1 MKRTYSNNLKLFVA
15 VSTHLSITTLNG
27 HGLDAPVK
35 QRVDIYLMEY
45 SAAIKKKKQ
54 NPAIC
59 NSTDDMQGVLLS
71 QRKTDTV
78 R

>member
-35 QRVDIYLMEY
+35 QRVDIYLMDY
-45 SAAIKKKKQ
+45 SAAIKKKKSKIL
-54 NPAIC
+54 PSATARMTC
-59 NSTDDMQGVLLS
+59 RVFC
-71 QRKTDTV
+71 
-78 R
+78 